1 VGVIR
6 NGKLITIGNPDELR
20 LGKGGRKLEI
30 IGRDINE
37 QTLTFLQARP
47 EVARAEIQINRL
59 LIELRSESEIGPL
72 VTLIEQSGA
81 EVEEIRRSGTSLEDL
96 FLTLMKEENK

>member
-1 VGVIR
+1 
-6 NGKLITIGNPDELR
+6 
-20 LGKGGRKLEI
+20 
-30 IGRDINE
+30 
-37 QTLTFLQARP
+37 
-47 EVARAEIQINRL
+47 L
-59 LIELRSESEIGPL
+59 LIELRSQSEMGPL